1 MTSAF
6 LDRPDLNQRLGF
18 RYAYRQVLEDLRSKT
33 LTTGCYEGKL
43 EDSLRNGLEMVES
56 NHIEI
61 LNESEDAL
69 EAEDDIK
76 IVDMKMIIGGP
87 VERKKGD
94 LLKLEKM
101 NLPKFGDF
109 FNLYTLYMPLNP
121 EDDMMPLTCEII
133 V

>member
-1 MTSAF
+1 
-6 LDRPDLNQRLGF
+6 
-18 RYAYRQVLEDLRSKT
+18 
-33 LTTGCYEGKL
+33 
-43 EDSLRNGLEMVES
+43 MVES

-69 EAEDDIK
+69 EAVDDIK

-101 NLPKFGDF
+101 NL
-109 FNLYTLYMPLNP
+109 
-121 EDDMMPLTCEII
+121 

>member
-69 EAEDDIK
+69 DAEDDIK

-121 EDDMMPLTCEII
+121 EDDMMTLTCEII